1 MSFKVVDLL
10 GISALVD
17 YQEMFRK
24 AGVDAQLVVRP
35 CPMGAR
41 EDEIIAAVGDGDA
54 VVTQA
59 TFQPF
64 SRNVISGLVKC
75 RLIASVGVGYDYLDV
90 DAATEFGILAT
101 NVPDAS
107 VAEVSDHTMAL
118 ILTCTRGIARLNEVV
133 KSGGWTAMACSNIA
147 GDIWP
152 KLSRL
157 EGQTLGI
164 IGLGR
169 IGRAVVP
176 RARGFRL
183 RVIAYDPYVATEV
196 FESFGV
202 ERVKLNQLLTES
214 DIISIHCVHTYET
227 TRLIGLKEMKM
238 MKQNAC
244 LINTARG
251 AIVDH
256 DALQVALTE
265 GFFSMAAVDVTEPE
279 PIPFDNQLLK
289 MDNFIVTAHSAGMSP
304 PAFTELQRRPGQ
316 EIIRILKGEWPVGL
330 LNPEVKEEFNNRWG
344 RGR

>member
-17 YQEMFRK
+17 YQEMFKK
-24 AGVDAQLVVRP
+24 AGVDAELVVRP
-35 CPMGAR
+35 CPMGAQ
-41 EDEIIAAVGDGDA
+41 EDEIIAAVGDCDA
-54 VVTQA
+54 AITQA

-64 SRNVISGLVKC
+64 SRRVISSLVKC

-90 DAATEFGILAT
+90 DAATEFGILAA

-107 VAEVSDHTMAL
+107 VAEVADHTMAL
-118 ILTCTRGIARLNEVV
+118 ILTCTRGIVQLNETV
-133 KSGGWTAMACSNIA
+133 KSGGWTEMACPNIA

-176 RARGFRL
+176 RARGFGL
-183 RVIAYDPYVATEV
+183 RIIANDPYVDTEV
-196 FESFGV
+196 FEGLGV
-202 ERVKLNQLLTES
+202 ERVELNRLLTQS
-214 DIISIHCVHTYET
+214 DIVSIHCVHTHET
-227 TRLIGLKEMKM
+227 AKLIGLEAVKM
-238 MKQNAC
+238 MKQSAC

-256 DALQVALTE
+256 DALLVGLTKNCI
-265 GFFSMAAVDVTEPE
+265 SMAAFDVTEPE
-279 PIPFDNQLLK
+279 PIPADSPLLK
-289 MDNFIVTAHSAGMSP
+289 LDNFILTAHSAGMSP
-304 PAFTELQRRPGQ
+304 PAFTELQHRPGK
-316 EIIRILKGEWPVGL
+316 EVIRVLKGEWPVGL
-330 LNPEVKEEFNNRWG
+330 LNPEVKEKFNRRWS
-344 RGR
+344 RSC